1 MNPSIQQLRVFVAVA
16 HSRSLAEASER
27 VHLSQP
33 AISIALRKLEESVGG
48 ALFARTTRQLL
59 LTPEGKTFLP
69 IAIRLL
75 NDWNEAFEDLNDQFS
90 KQRGKVTVAALPTLA
105 AGLFPSVIKRFH
117 EAYPRINLSLHDVLA
132 DQINQMVREGRADLG
147 LSVPPQNAD
156 DLGFEPVLDDSYVA
170 VCPEGHPLLEQP
182 EVAWRQLADYPF
194 IGINRLSSSR
204 QDIDRIMASVGRS
217 LDILCDARQI
227 ATVGRMVASGLG
239 ISVLPSLSFRQIAND
254 GLAHRPLVKPTFQ
267 RALGI
272 VLSKRH
278 PPSAAAR
285 ALRDM
290 IHAPPTPPVPP
301 TGDRTRHNL
310 AD

>member
-33 AISIALRKLEESVGG
+33 AISIALRKLEENVGG
-48 ALFARTTRQLL
+48 ALFSRTTRQLA
-59 LTPEGKTFLP
+59 LTPEGEAFLP
-69 IAIRLL
+69 VAVRLL

-105 AGLFPSVIKRFH
+105 AGLFPRVIKLFH

-147 LSVPPQNAD
+147 LSVPPSDAD
-156 DLGFEPVLDDSYVA
+156 DLTFEPVLEDSYVV
-170 VCPEGHPLLEQP
+170 VCPCGHPLLAQSAI
-182 EVAWRQLADYPF
+182 AWSQLAAYPF

-204 QDIDRIMASVGRS
+204 QDIDRIMQSVGER

-227 ATVGRMVASGLG
+227 ATVGRMVAAGLG
-239 ISVLPSLSFRQIAND
+239 ISVLPSLSFRQIAAD
-254 GLAHRPLVKPTFQ
+254 GIEYRPLVEPTI
-267 RALGI
+267 RRELGI
-272 VLSKRH
+272 ILSRRH
-278 PPSAAAR
+278 PPSAATS
-285 ALRDM
+285 ALREL
-290 IHAPPTPPVPP
+290 IH
-301 TGDRTRHNL
+301 HHE
-310 AD
+310 

>member
-48 ALFARTTRQLL
+48 ALFARTTRQLA
-59 LTPEGKTFLP
+59 LTPEGDAFLP
-69 IAIRLL
+69 VAVRLL

-105 AGLFPSVIKRFH
+105 AGLFPRVIKLFH

-132 DQINQMVREGRADLG
+132 EQINQMVREGRADLG
-147 LSVPPQNAD
+147 LSVPPSDAE
-156 DLGFEPVLDDSYVA
+156 DLTFEPVLEDSYVV
-170 VCPEGHPLLEQP
+170 VCPCGHPLLAQSAI
-182 EVAWRQLADYPF
+182 AWSQLAAYPF

-204 QDIDRIMASVGRS
+204 QDIDRIMQSVGER

-227 ATVGRMVASGLG
+227 ATVGRMVAAGLG
-239 ISVLPSLSFRQIAND
+239 ISVLPSLSFRQIAAD
-254 GLAHRPLVKPTFQ
+254 GIEYRPLVEPTI
-267 RALGI
+267 RRELGI
-272 VLSKRH
+272 ILSRRH
-278 PPSAAAR
+278 PPSAATS
-285 ALRDM
+285 ALREL
-290 IHAPPTPPVPP
+290 IHHHV
-301 TGDRTRHNL
+301 
-310 AD
+310 

>member
-33 AISIALRKLEESVGG
+33 AISIALRKLEENVGG
-48 ALFARTTRQLL
+48 ALFSRTTRQLA
-59 LTPEGKTFLP
+59 LTPEGEAFLP
-69 IAIRLL
+69 VAVRLL

-105 AGLFPSVIKRFH
+105 AGLFPRVIKLFH

-147 LSVPPQNAD
+147 LSVPPSDAD
-156 DLGFEPVLDDSYVA
+156 DLTFDPVLEDSYVV
-170 VCPEGHPLLEQP
+170 VCPCGHPLLAQSA
-182 EVAWRQLADYPF
+182 VAWSQLAAYPF

-204 QDIDRIMASVGRS
+204 QDIDRIMQSVGER

-227 ATVGRMVASGLG
+227 ATVGRMVAAGLG
-239 ISVLPSLSFRQIAND
+239 ISVLPSLSFRQIAAD
-254 GLAHRPLVKPTFQ
+254 GIEYRPLVEPTI
-267 RALGI
+267 RRELGI
-272 VLSKRH
+272 ILSRRH
-278 PPSAAAR
+278 PPSAATS
-285 ALRDM
+285 ALREL
-290 IHAPPTPPVPP
+290 IH
-301 TGDRTRHNL
+301 HHE
-310 AD
+310 